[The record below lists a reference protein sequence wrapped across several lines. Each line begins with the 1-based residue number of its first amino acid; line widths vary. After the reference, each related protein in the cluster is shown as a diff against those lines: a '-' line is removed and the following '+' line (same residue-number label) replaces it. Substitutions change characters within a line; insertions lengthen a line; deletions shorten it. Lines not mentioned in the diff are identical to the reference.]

1 MFLGV
6 FQVLRLKS
14 PRPWK
19 EQGSCKERAR
29 QATSWFRF
37 RASGSNIAFL
47 CVLGVLGGWL
57 SSVPARGQA
66 VAANNKH
73 VIGATAK
80 LTEVESGFTFPA
92 RIDTGAQSCSLHIEK
107 FEIKDADERRLRNVG
122 KTIRFQ
128 LKDTGGKTK
137 WIEAKIA
144 QAVRVKSSTLKAGEY
159 DQRYKVRL
167 TLQWKDFKKKVL
179 VTLNNRTDMEFPLLI
194 GRNFLRN
201 DFVVDVANK
210 E

>member
-1 MFLGV
+1 MILS
-6 FQVLRLKS
+6 RS
-14 PRPWK
+14 
-19 EQGSCKERAR
+19 A
-29 QATSWFRF
+29 
-37 RASGSNIAFL
+37 ASQSTVAYL
-47 CVLGVLGGWL
+47 CVLGVLSGFI
-57 SSVPARGQA
+57 STSTAQGQP
-66 VAANNKH
+66 VTANNKH

-107 FEIKDADERRLRNVG
+107 FEIEGADERRLRNVG

-128 LKDTGGKTK
+128 LKDASGKTK

-144 QAVRVKSSTLKAGEY
+144 QAVRVKSSTLKVGEY

-201 DFVVDVANK
+201 DFVVDVAKK